1 MRSRPPYEQQWYRL
15 SHVSCNLHY
24 FPQHTFLGK
33 ALSFS
38 STTSCVFALCVYIVC
53 IKDLCVCV
61 CRSSGRGGLRGQD
74 SGNVKLPASFWISF
88 LSLRISPPSL
98 CISLNLVFS
107 QKASSTD
114 LYLCILKLTIYYY
127 IVQSAGTKADVF
139 IRPISKNE

>member
-1 MRSRPPYEQQWYRL
+1 MCVHVRPTNNSGIDSLMYHVTSITSLNILFLARPYL
-15 SHVSCNLHY
+15 SVPLHHVSLLYACTLY
-24 FPQHTFLGK
+24 
-33 ALSFS
+33 ALK
-38 STTSCVFALCVYIVC
+38 T
-53 IKDLCVCV
+53 CV

-114 LYLCILKLTIYYY
+114 LYLCILKLTIYY